1 MADAAAQETK
11 PLIEKS
17 ISGRFCLPRWRE
29 RFLLGT
35 LLTAQFATLC
45 TDTFLFPFFPHEA
58 KSKGLKSTEI
68 GLVFSSFELT
78 RFAASPVAGYLVGV
92 R

>member
-1 MADAAAQETK
+1 ME
-11 PLIEKS
+11 
-17 ISGRFCLPRWRE
+17 RE
-29 RFLLGT
+29 IPV
-35 LLTAQFATLC
+35 
-45 TDTFLFPFFPHEA
+45 PFFPHEA